1 LEVRVRRAFFARI
14 VLSALVASTAAVRAP
29 LAAQVQPQA
38 QTAASLGKDQLTLL
52 AKTQVAI
59 GAAHDSIQVQLA
71 ASRNKTAQ
79 AQQQLR
85 DQLRSKVEEILHHSG
100 LTEEQFQHETFI
112 ISTDSAAR
120 RTFDAIVAQ
129 ITGVPTPGQVAAAPA
144 TPVIKVPA
152 GQPGVHIGHIVNGF
166 GGTPGGIGLLPI
178 AVIEA
183 GVAAQHAALAGRQPT
198 NLDYMKTHAGHVINA
213 LDPTIV
219 PTGPGKGY
227 GLKKAAAGIATHID
241 LAAKAPGAS
250 PNVVMHATHIGMSAR
265 NTSQRADSIIVI
277 AKKIQASTSA
287 PEAAALVSQ
296 MSSLCNQLMAG
307 ADANGDGRITWEQGE
322 GGLQQ
327 VQEHINLMLAAE
339 PKTP

>member
-1 LEVRVRRAFFARI
+1 MRRAFLARI
-14 VLSALVASTAAVRAP
+14 VLSAFVAATATVRAP

-38 QTAASLGKDQLTLL
+38 QAPAQLSKDQLTLL
-52 AKTQVAI
+52 AKTQIAI
-59 GAAHDSIQVQLA
+59 NQAHDSIQVQLA
-71 ASRNKTAQ
+71 QSRNKTAQ
-79 AQQQLR
+79 AQKQLQ
-85 DQLRSKVEEILHHSG
+85 DKLRSSIEEVIHHSG
-100 LTEEQFQHETFI
+100 LTEEQFQRETFI
-112 ISTDSAAR
+112 VSTDSSAR
-120 RTFDAIVAQ
+120 RTFDGIVAQ
-129 ITGVPTPGQVAAAPA
+129 ITGVPTPGQVVAAPA
-144 TPVIKVPA
+144 APVIKVPA
-152 GQPGVHIGHIVNGF
+152 GPAGTHIGHIVNMF
-166 GGTPGGIGLLPI
+166 GDTPGMIGLLPI

-183 GVAAQHAALAGRQPT
+183 GVAAQHAGLAGRQPT
-198 NLDYMKTHAGHVINA
+198 NLEYMKTHAGHVINA

-219 PTGPGKGY
+219 PAGPGKGY
-227 GLKKAAAGIATHID
+227 GLKKAALGIATHIE

-250 PNVVMHATHIGMSAR
+250 ANVVMHAAHISMSAK
-265 NTSQRADSIIVI
+265 NTSLRADSIIVI

-296 MSSLCNQLMAG
+296 MASLCNQLMAG